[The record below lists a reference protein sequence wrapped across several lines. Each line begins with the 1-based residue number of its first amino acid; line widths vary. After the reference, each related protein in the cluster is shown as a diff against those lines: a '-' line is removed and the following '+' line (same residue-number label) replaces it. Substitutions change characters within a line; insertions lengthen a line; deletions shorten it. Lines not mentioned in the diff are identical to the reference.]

1 MNHRCT
7 AIAFHG
13 FPDRRIPFI
22 LGAPSFPE
30 PPLSLAI
37 FDLDNTLLR
46 GDSDHAWGEFLVE
59 QGAVDRE
66 RFTAENDRYYAA
78 YLAGTLDIYEFL
90 EQHQLRPLAEHDRA
104 TLDQWREEFMRT
116 RIETLITPAARA
128 LVERHRARGDTLL
141 IITATNSFITT
152 PIAAAFDIPHLI
164 ATEPEEINGRFT
176 GKVSGVPSYREGK
189 VTRLT
194 DWLHDRHETLEGSW
208 FYSDSHNDLPLL
220 NMVTYPVAVNPD
232 DQLAEY
238 ARIRGWTVMELA

>member
-1 MNHRCT
+1 M
-7 AIAFHG
+7 
-13 FPDRRIPFI
+13 
-22 LGAPSFPE
+22 
-30 PPLSLAI
+30 SLAI

-59 QGAVDRE
+59 QGVVDRE
-66 RFTAENDRYYAA
+66 RFTTENDRYYAA

-104 TLDQWREEFMRT
+104 MLNRWRDEFMRT
-116 RIETLITPAARA
+116 RIGALITPAARA
-128 LVERHRARGDTLL
+128 LVDRHRARGDTLL

-152 PIAAAFDIPHLI
+152 PIAAAFDIPNLI
-164 ATEPEEINGRFT
+164 ATEPEEIDGRFT
-176 GKVSGVPSYREGK
+176 GKVAGIPSYREGK

-194 DWLHDRHETLEGSW
+194 DWLHDRHDTLEGSW

-220 NMVTYPVAVNPD
+220 NMVTHPVAVNPD

-238 ARIRGWTVMELA
+238 ARIRGWAVMELT

>member
-1 MNHRCT
+1 V
-7 AIAFHG
+7 
-13 FPDRRIPFI
+13 
-22 LGAPSFPE
+22 
-30 PPLSLAI
+30 SLAI

-66 RFTAENDRYYAA
+66 RFAADNDRYYAA

-104 TLDQWREEFMRT
+104 TLERWRAEFMR
-116 RIETLITPAARA
+116 RKIAPLILPAARA
-128 LVERHRARGDTLL
+128 LLDEHRARGDTLL

-152 PIAAAFDIPHLI
+152 PIAAALGVPHLI
-164 ATEPEEINGRFT
+164 ATEPEERAGRFT
-176 GKVSGVPSYREGK
+176 GKVAGVPSYREGK

-194 DWLHDRHETLEGSW
+194 SWLNDRHESLDNSW

-220 NMVTYPVAVNPD
+220 NLVAHPVAVNPD
-232 DQLAEY
+232 DTLADY
-238 ARIRGWTVMELA
+238 ARTRGWPVLDLR